1 MAKKDIKIADATYKS
16 VPKVL
21 MSTPDGGMAEFVETS
36 DATATA
42 DNLAK
47 NATAYVNGELVTGVY
62 DGSDKQDKLTF
73 DTTPTAD
80 STNPV
85 TSDGIKDYADTKVDK
100 SGDTMTG
107 VLNVPKINS
116 PKINSTGDKDK
127 REIATGVNESSY
139 FQSRKFRGEGNAN
152 AYYHAVDFGYAGH
165 NQVDFHE
172 YGGVWNFL
180 RNQGGKS
187 TTGQSAGSIQYDKG
201 WVGKVNGYDIGMSLP
216 PGSKLTDTVYDD
228 TALSN
233 RVTVLETKIN
243 NLIDGNNDIQY
254 MVIHNDYYCPIQ
266 CDSGEIIVTND
277 DDPILVDWK
286 YCISPCEC
294 AEEENE

>member
-1 MAKKDIKIADATYKS
+1 MAEKDIKIAGDTYKS
-16 VPKVL
+16 VPKIL
-21 MSTPDGGMAEFVETS
+21 MSTTDGGTAEYVETS

-80 STNPV
+80 SANPV

-107 VLNVPKINS
+107 ALNVPKINS
-116 PKINSTGDKDK
+116 IGDKDK

-139 FQSRKFRGEGNAN
+139 FQSRKFRGEGDAN
-152 AYYHAVDFGYAGH
+152 TYYHAVDFGYSGH
-165 NQVDFHE
+165 DQVDFHE

-180 RNQGGKS
+180 RNKAGES
-187 TTGQSAGSIQYDKG
+187 TTGLSAGSIQYGKG
-201 WVGKVNGYDIGMSLP
+201 WVGKVNGFDIGMSVP
-216 PGSKLTDTVYDD
+216 AGSKLTDTVYDD
-228 TALSN
+228 TALKS
-233 RVTVLETKIN
+233 RVNALETKVN
-243 NLIDGNNDIQY
+243 SLVDGNEVSY
-254 MVIHNDYYCPIQ
+254 
-266 CDSGEIIVTND
+266 
-277 DDPILVDWK
+277 
-286 YCISPCEC
+286 
-294 AEEENE
+294 

>member
-21 MSTPDGGMAEFVETS
+21 MSTPDGGTAEFVETS

-73 DTTPTAD
+73 DTTPIAD

-116 PKINSTGDKDK
+116 MGDKDK

-139 FQSRKFRGEGNAN
+139 FQSRKFRGQGDAN
-152 AYYHAVDFGYAGH
+152 TYYHAVDFGYASH

-172 YGGVWNFL
+172 YGGLWNFFQ
-180 RNQGGKS
+180 NTAGKY
-187 TTGQSAGSIQYDKG
+187 TTGLLAGRIQYGKG

-228 TALSN
+228 SKLSA
-233 RVTVLETKIN
+233 RVTALETKIN